1 MWKDLAD
8 DKAAALSSGPIVASL
23 DPSKN
28 LNWAKSSYNPSKLL
42 GYGTTYGG
50 ESGVGNPCKDFHEFR
65 F

>member
-1 MWKDLAD
+1 MWKDLAVE
-8 DKAAALSSGPIVASL
+8 KAKAALSSAPSEIVTTL

-50 ESGVGNPCKDFHEFR
+50 ETGVGNPCKT
-65 F
+65 